1 MIVQR
6 MNVNVKQG
14 RMQELL
20 DFLKKDRKK
29 GGYNYRLYQSN
40 LGTFDQISIE
50 MEFENL
56 AAHEKFWNDWNA
68 LSETPAFFEKWN
80 ELTKPGGTN
89 EIWWLVE

>member
-6 MNVNVKQG
+6 MNINVKQS
-14 RMQELL
+14 RTQELL
-20 DFLKKDRKK
+20 EFLKEDRKK

-50 MEFENL
+50 MEFEDL
-56 AAHEKFWNDWNA
+56 AAHQKFWTDWNA

-80 ELTKPGGTN
+80 KFTKSGGTN